1 MISVIYSQKVE
12 LDERVFRDSCIDT
25 IADMFCDETDTNFM
39 DLSSDVRKFVYKKVG
54 QSLIEYA
61 EKAVIE

>member
-1 MISVIYSQKVE
+1 MINIIYSQKVE
-12 LDERVFRDSCIDT
+12 LDERVLRDSCIDT
-25 IADMFCDETDTNFM
+25 IADIFCDETGADCM
-39 DLSSDVRKFVYKKVG
+39 DLSPDVRRLIYKKVG

>member
-1 MISVIYSQKVE
+1 MISIIYSQKME
-12 LDERVFRDSCIDT
+12 LDEKVLRDGCIDT
-25 IADMFCDETDTNFM
+25 IAYMFCDETEADFM
-39 DLSSDVRKFVYKKVG
+39 DLSPDVRKLVYKKVG